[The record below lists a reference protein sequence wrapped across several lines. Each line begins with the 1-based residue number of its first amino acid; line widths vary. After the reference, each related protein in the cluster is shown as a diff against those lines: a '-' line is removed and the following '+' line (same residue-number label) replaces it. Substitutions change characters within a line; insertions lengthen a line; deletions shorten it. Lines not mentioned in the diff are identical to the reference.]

1 MMCSCVVHS
10 CARQFVSACGIFLIS
25 RVTNELEVL
34 MCNGCNY
41 DPCVLKNCASF
52 SSDEHLF
59 IATAILSVVTL
70 HSIA

>member
-1 MMCSCVVHS
+1 M
-10 CARQFVSACGIFLIS
+10 S